1 MIRNARHH
9 RSLLEQA
16 DIEPVDVDGVRA
28 VIVGTVAWAVGLLG
42 LLPFTD
48 RLREAGS
55 DWWLWTCLTGVILGL
70 LGVSYCLH
78 RRARLRRAGA
88 DGQPRSRSRS
98 VSS

>member
-16 DIEPVDVDGVRA
+16 DIDPVDVDGVRA
-28 VIVGTVAWAVGLLG
+28 VTVGTVAWAVALVA
-42 LLPFTD
+42 LLPFAG
-48 RLREAGS
+48 RLREAGA
-55 DWWLWTCLTGVILGL
+55 DWWMWTCLTGVILGV
-70 LGVSYCLH
+70 LGVGYTVY

-88 DGQPRSRSRS
+88 GAQPRSRSRS